1 MVIQI
6 FRLLLK
12 MLIII
17 TDSQIYRYM
26 AAISKNV
33 YIDKLL
39 EIVWKYIYT
48 IHRSIK
54 MKLADVKPNKNADL
68 LESI

>member
-1 MVIQI
+1 
-6 FRLLLK
+6 
-12 MLIII
+12 
-17 TDSQIYRYM
+17 M

>member
-1 MVIQI
+1 
-6 FRLLLK
+6 
-12 MLIII
+12 
-17 TDSQIYRYM
+17 M

-48 IHRSIK
+48 IDRSIK